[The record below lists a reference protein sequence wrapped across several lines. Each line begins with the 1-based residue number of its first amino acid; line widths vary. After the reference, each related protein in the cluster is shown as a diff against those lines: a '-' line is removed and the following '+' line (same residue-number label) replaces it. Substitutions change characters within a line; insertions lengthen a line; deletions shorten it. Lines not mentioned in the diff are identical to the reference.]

1 MTWVSSRMR
10 ILLRRWT
17 TQFFDLEGVLEEDEP
32 EPEVLEEV
40 EDLQG
45 EREEKKKGELE
56 VNLRIW
62 MRRIPAA
69 AVLFMFKKRQP
80 VGSVL

>member
-1 MTWVSSRMR
+1 MR

-17 TQFFDLEGVLEEDEP
+17 TQFFDLDGVLEEDEL

-45 EREEKKKGELE
+45 EKKKKRESE
-56 VNLRIW
+56 VTLKIW
-62 MRRIPAA
+62 MQRIPAA
-69 AVLFMFKKRQP
+69 SCKF
-80 VGSVL
+80 SSS

>member
-1 MTWVSSRMR
+1 MR

-17 TQFFDLEGVLEEDEP
+17 TQFFDLDGVLEEDEL

-45 EREEKKKGELE
+45 EKKKE
-56 VNLRIW
+56 R
-62 MRRIPAA
+62 
-69 AVLFMFKKRQP
+69 
-80 VGSVL
+80 VGSDFKDLDAKNPSS

>member
-1 MTWVSSRMR
+1 MR

-17 TQFFDLEGVLEEDEP
+17 TQFFDLDGVLEEDEL

-45 EREEKKKGELE
+45 EKKKKES
-56 VNLRIW
+56 W
-62 MRRIPAA
+62 
-69 AVLFMFKKRQP
+69 K
-80 VGSVL
+80 

>member
-1 MTWVSSRMR
+1 MR

-40 EDLQG
+40 EDLG
-45 EREEKKKGELE
+45 GDKKKKERVGSDFP
-56 VNLRIW
+56 
-62 MRRIPAA
+62 RIPAA
-69 AVLFMFKKRQP
+69 SCKFSSSFTKRQP
-80 VGSVL
+80 VVLSHGSVL